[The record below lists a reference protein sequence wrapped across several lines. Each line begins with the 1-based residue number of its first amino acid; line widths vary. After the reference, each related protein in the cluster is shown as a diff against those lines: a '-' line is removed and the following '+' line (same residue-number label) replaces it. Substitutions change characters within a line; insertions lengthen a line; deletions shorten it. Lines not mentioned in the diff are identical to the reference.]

1 MDPTGVSRGRPR
13 TDPATTVVP
22 GPEYIPD
29 SANEDQL
36 SFPLTLPTNAG
47 KLAPHQ
53 RNPQADSQ
61 PVVGS
66 TPMRP
71 SVRKARHEK
80 PTLPGLV
87 GHPDQDPAPEVPS
100 VLKGPPQEAAAESC
114 AAVPPDLAAQ
124 RRRLLQIL
132 EEADEL
138 RRQLAEA
145 GDMEGLESSHSAG
158 RRAAKVHVIN
168 GARPALIL
176 KMMGSVPSGQKFRA
190 MVGLG
195 DKVGTQPLVIDDDGG
210 SPVSLISPQL
220 AKQLVLLGRARPL
233 LGKALYK
240 DFSGVQSASGHDLG
254 YEGDYE
260 LELHPFDESG
270 QPLKSAL
277 KVLVHSVSAYK
288 SDGVL
293 IGTQQHHRWELE
305 TSYKTGLKSITG
317 EDGRVHSIPFSTRED
332 GAPLIPSAVRVVTPG
347 VPEAIPE
354 AIPWAGEPLDET
366 VAQKPMA
373 ETVDKIES
381 LDQPL
386 EDAPA

>member
-22 GPEYIPD
+22 GLPEYIPD
-29 SANEDQL
+29 RANEDQL

-80 PTLPGLV
+80 PTFPGLV

-145 GDMEGLESSHSAG
+145 GDLERLESTPSPQ
-158 RRAAKVHVIN
+158 
-168 GARPALIL
+168 GARWPRF
-176 KMMGSVPSGQKFRA
+176 M
-190 MVGLG
+190 
-195 DKVGTQPLVIDDDGG
+195 
-210 SPVSLISPQL
+210 
-220 AKQLVLLGRARPL
+220 
-233 LGKALYK
+233 
-240 DFSGVQSASGHDLG
+240 
-254 YEGDYE
+254 
-260 LELHPFDESG
+260 
-270 QPLKSAL
+270 
-277 KVLVHSVSAYK
+277 
-288 SDGVL
+288 
-293 IGTQQHHRWELE
+293 
-305 TSYKTGLKSITG
+305 
-317 EDGRVHSIPFSTRED
+317 
-332 GAPLIPSAVRVVTPG
+332 
-347 VPEAIPE
+347 
-354 AIPWAGEPLDET
+354 
-366 VAQKPMA
+366 
-373 ETVDKIES
+373 
-381 LDQPL
+381 
-386 EDAPA
+386 